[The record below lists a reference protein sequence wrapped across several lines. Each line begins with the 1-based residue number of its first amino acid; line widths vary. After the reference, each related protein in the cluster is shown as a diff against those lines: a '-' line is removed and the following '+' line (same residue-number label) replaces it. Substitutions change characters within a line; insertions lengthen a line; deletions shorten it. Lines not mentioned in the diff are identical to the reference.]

1 MCLSAPS
8 LSSSASIRFAG
19 CLADSHSLTLNRTF
33 GLAPRG
39 SLEKYALS
47 NIQDLSAPLLF
58 DFSVAE
64 VGSLVRPEEGRTVNC
79 EIFRA
84 TSVTSCYITSGGGD
98 FCSGF
103 FALKARACLLL
114 GVEWMN

>member
-8 LSSSASIRFAG
+8 LSSSAFIRFAG
-19 CLADSHSLTLNRTF
+19 SLANSSSLTLNPTF

-47 NIQDLSAPLLF
+47 NVQVLSAPLLF

-64 VGSLVRPEEGRTVNC
+64 VVW
-79 EIFRA
+79 
-84 TSVTSCYITSGGGD
+84 
-98 FCSGF
+98 
-103 FALKARACLLL
+103 L
-114 GVEWMN
+114 GVPGPS

>member
-64 VGSLVRPEEGRTVNC
+64 VVW
-79 EIFRA
+79 
-84 TSVTSCYITSGGGD
+84 
-98 FCSGF
+98 
-103 FALKARACLLL
+103 L
-114 GVEWMN
+114 GVPGPS

>member
-8 LSSSASIRFAG
+8 LSSSAFIRFAG
-19 CLADSHSLTLNRTF
+19 SLANSRSLNQTF

-47 NIQDLSAPLLF
+47 NVQVLSAPLLF

-64 VGSLVRPEEGRTVNC
+64 VVW
-79 EIFRA
+79 
-84 TSVTSCYITSGGGD
+84 
-98 FCSGF
+98 
-103 FALKARACLLL
+103 L
-114 GVEWMN
+114 GVPGPS